1 MIIKNVTK
9 IKSVTTSAMSLLIF
23 LIIWELLSR
32 YFLTNQNLLPPPSV
46 VANTVFNGI
55 FHGQFVS
62 DSYFSI
68 KRVIIGYFIGGSL
81 GLALGLISG
90 LKNQTN
96 NILRPIIEFIRPIPP
111 IAWIPLAL
119 LWFGFGDPPAYFL
132 VALGAFFPIFSNAFL
147 GVTLVDRGT
156 IEVARCHGATKQL
169 LFKKII
175 LPQTLPSIFT
185 GLRTGLGVAWM
196 VVITAELVGAQSGL
210 GYLIQISRAQLQGE
224 RVIAGMVLI
233 GVIGYTLD
241 YLMKIISEMVMPW
254 KGHGREANYGEY

>member
-1 MIIKNVTK
+1 MGISIQ
-9 IKSVTTSAMSLLIF
+9 I
-23 LIIWELLSR
+23 
-32 YFLTNQNLLPPPSV
+32 FLTNQNLLPPPSA

-55 FHGQFVS
+55 FHDQFIS

-68 KRVIIGYFIGGSL
+68 KRVIIGYFIGGT
-81 GLALGLISG
+81 LGLILGLLSG
-90 LKNQTN
+90 LKKQTN
-96 NILRPIIEFIRPIPP
+96 DVLRPIIEFIRPIPP

-147 GVTLVDRGT
+147 GITLVERGT
-156 IEVARCHGATKQL
+156 VEVARCHGASKQF

-233 GVIGYTLD
+233 GVIGFTLD
-241 YLMKIISEMVMPW
+241 YLMKMISERIMPW
-254 KGHGREANYGEY
+254 KKYGKGINYGEY